1 MIMKKSRFSE
11 AQILGILK
19 EHESGVGTT
28 ELLRKHGISNA
39 TFYNWKKKYGGMELQ
54 EIKRLRQLE
63 EENSKLKR
71 MYADVSMECDALKN
85 LIAKKF

>member
-1 MIMKKSRFSE
+1 MKKSRFNE

-19 EHESGVGTT
+19 EHETGIGTN
-28 ELLRKHGISNA
+28 ELLRKHQISNA
-39 TFYNWKKKYGGMELQ
+39 TFYNWKRKYGGMELQ

-71 MYADVSMECDALKN
+71 MYADVSMERDALKY
-85 LIAKKF
+85 LIEKKF